1 MVEGLEAV
9 GGEEIDKGKETG
21 TDEEMDGTSKV
32 VQEILADLKIVQKND
47 VLKGKEKSLESFRER
62 FVLLTFSEKRYL

>member
-47 VLKGKEKSLESFRER
+47 ALKGKEKSPER
-62 FVLLTFSEKRYL
+62 IRKHIVLLNFF

>member
-32 VQEILADLKIVQKND
+32 VKEILADLKMH
-47 VLKGKEKSLESFRER
+47 
-62 FVLLTFSEKRYL
+62 

>member
-9 GGEEIDKGKETG
+9 GRKEIDKGKETG

-32 VQEILADLKIVQKND
+32 VQEILADLKMH
-47 VLKGKEKSLESFRER
+47 
-62 FVLLTFSEKRYL
+62 

>member
-1 MVEGLEAV
+1 MVERLEAV

-32 VQEILADLKIVQKND
+32 VQEILADLKNAWKRVDKNSPKRKRLSSD
-47 VLKGKEKSLESFRER
+47 IYLKRKGHF
-62 FVLLTFSEKRYL
+62 

>member
-9 GGEEIDKGKETG
+9 GGEEIDKGTETG

-32 VQEILADLKIVQKND
+32 VQEILADLKMH
-47 VLKGKEKSLESFRER
+47 
-62 FVLLTFSEKRYL
+62 

>member
-32 VQEILADLKIVQKND
+32 VQEILADLRIYNLQLN
-47 VLKGKEKSLESFRER
+47 SQNF
-62 FVLLTFSEKRYL
+62 T

>member
-1 MVEGLEAV
+1 MLLVFLEKKKYIYSWQGDGVEMVEGLEAV

-32 VQEILADLKIVQKND
+32 VQEILADLKMH
-47 VLKGKEKSLESFRER
+47 
-62 FVLLTFSEKRYL
+62 

>member
-1 MVEGLEAV
+1 MVERLEAV

-32 VQEILADLKIVQKND
+32 VQEILADLKMH
-47 VLKGKEKSLESFRER
+47 FC
-62 FVLLTFSEKRYL
+62 LLYFLI

>member
-1 MVEGLEAV
+1 MVERLEAV

-32 VQEILADLKIVQKND
+32 VQQEILADLKMH
-47 VLKGKEKSLESFRER
+47 
-62 FVLLTFSEKRYL
+62 